1 MYRKAWVAA
10 LAALSLTACSGKPG
24 PDAAGAVQG
33 FLAAVLT
40 NDRAAFEADID
51 RAALRRDLRSQI
63 VEMGRAAG
71 VEVEGGPSEFTL
83 DRMIGPDNFKL
94 VQAGTGAPLAAPPTL
109 EQVKPLLKPVDAA
122 HVCLHGPP
130 PQQACVLTFENQKAG
145 GKDSGGKNAGA
156 QARQAGW
163 RLVRMPATDLR
174 IEVGAEPPAT
184 K

>member
-24 PDAAGAVQG
+24 QDAAGAVQG

-71 VEVEGGPSEFTL
+71 LEVDGGPSEFTL
-83 DRMIGPDNFKL
+83 DRMIGPDNFHL
-94 VQAGTGAPLAAPPTL
+94 VQAETGAPLATPPTL
-109 EQVKPLLKPVDAA
+109 EQVRAMLQPVDGA

-130 PQQACVLTFENQKAG
+130 PQQACVLTFENQKAAAKDAG
-145 GKDSGGKNAGA
+145 GKDG

-174 IEVGAEPPAT
+174 IEVGAEPPA
-184 K
+184 KK